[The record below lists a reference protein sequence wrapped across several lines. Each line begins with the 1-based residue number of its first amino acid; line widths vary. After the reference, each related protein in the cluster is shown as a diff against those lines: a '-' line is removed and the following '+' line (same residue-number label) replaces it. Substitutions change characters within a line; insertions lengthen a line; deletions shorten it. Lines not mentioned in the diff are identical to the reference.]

1 MNRLKYDELEK
12 TLRELEKQQQ
22 KDENKRLTDQIKVQK
37 KADRWSSEWGIG
49 KENEICKTNLLWIGT
64 VVEISVNKRVK
75 SDLSF
80 R

>member
-1 MNRLKYDELEK
+1 MNKVLVAVQNPGYSRGAYQNIFRQSPDLRTGIVALQKQLHTK
-12 TLRELEKQQQ
+12 TIF
-22 KDENKRLTDQIKVQK
+22 DID
-37 KADRWSSEWGIG
+37 G
-49 KENEICKTNLLWIGT
+49 